1 MERAPGEADRENK
14 NKMLMMQNRTGN
26 TTSTLSLKVALIPI
40 VALVAG
46 LVCVMSFAGPL
57 ATGDYA
63 PYVLLGAAVTGLA
76 AAYFAGAV
84 RRRPMLAG
92 LKRSATQLLPAIPI
106 LGCIALVS
114 TTWMSAGVVPLFI
127 DYGLQILDPAW
138 FLVTACAI
146 CAVVSVVT
154 GSSWST
160 IATMGVA
167 FIGIG
172 DAMGLHPG
180 WTAGAIIS
188 GAYFGDKISPLS
200 DTTVIASSTCG
211 VDLFTHIRNMLPTT
225 LPAFLL
231 ALGIFTVKGLAGDA
245 GAEMSSSAASELE
258 GMFNLSPWLLVIPVL
273 TVVMLA
279 LRCSTLVTLLV
290 SATLGVVATLV
301 MQPQSGIGISG
312 IPSLLWS
319 GFHPAAASEA
329 VSELTSTG
337 GIMGISPV
345 VLLILCA
352 LVFGWV
358 LIGTGMLRA
367 LTEALTSRLRG
378 RAGAVV
384 STLGAGLTLNAT
396 TADQYLSIIIGANMF
411 RPLYRGMKLEP
422 KLLSRTLEDAISAT
436 SPLIPWSSCGVTQ
449 ATVLGVSTLVYLP
462 FCFFNYLTPLM
473 ALLLATP
480 LRRLGSH
487 SLARRLAAIRMPR
500 LRRA

>member
-1 MERAPGEADRENK
+1 
-14 NKMLMMQNRTGN
+14 MMKKRMRDSVGTPTVG
-26 TTSTLSLKVALIPI
+26 VALIPI
-40 VALVAG
+40 LALVAG
-46 LVCVMSFAGPL
+46 LVGVMSFAGPL
-57 ATGDYA
+57 ATGEYA
-63 PYVLLGAAVTGLA
+63 PLVLLVAAVAGLVA
-76 AAYFAGAV
+76 ALFAGTV

-127 DYGLQILDPAW
+127 DYGLKILDPAW

-211 VDLFTHIRNMLPTT
+211 VDLFVHIRHMLPTT
-225 LPAFLL
+225 LPAFLI
-231 ALGIFTVKGLAGDA
+231 ALGIFMVKGLSGDA
-245 GAEMSSSAASELE
+245 GAEISTATARELE

-273 TVVMLA
+273 TIALLA
-279 LRCSTLVTLLV
+279 FRVSTLVTLLV
-290 SATLGVVATLV
+290 SAAFGVAATLF
-301 MQPQSGIGISG
+301 MQPGAGIGISG
-312 IPSLLWS
+312 VPSLLWS
-319 GFHPAAASEA
+319 GFHPTGVSET
-329 VSELTSTG
+329 VSELATTG
-337 GIMGISPV
+337 GLWGISPV
-345 VLLILCA
+345 VLLIVCA

-367 LTEALTSRLRG
+367 LTGALTRRLRG

-384 STLGAGLTLNAT
+384 STLGAGFTLNAT

-411 RPLYRGMKLEP
+411 RPLYRKMQLDP

-449 ATVLGVSTLVYLP
+449 STVLGVSTMVYLP
-462 FCFFNYLTPLM
+462 FCFFNYLTPMM

-480 LRRLGSH
+480 LRRMRLH
-487 SLARRLAAIRMPR
+487 SLTRRLASIRLPR